1 MSIQK
6 FLPIFIGSMLLC
18 GCEFGTVMSDSEME
32 TMRLETSIMET
43 EDIYPISSTI
53 TRGSIGDFWLH
64 IDHELEKNRDIVYLV
79 YNPQNNKG

>member
-43 EDIYPISSTI
+43 KELVSTTDKENCFYAVPIVREFLI
-53 TRGSIGDFWLH
+53 IIKRVDALRWCA
-64 IDHELEKNRDIVYLV
+64 
-79 YNPQNNKG
+79 